1 MRLLHGLLAFA
12 PHRAWLYVDDLFAEL
27 HRPSA
32 QEQLAVTTIFLQAIL
47 APMSWK
53 KVHIGNLISWCGWQ
67 INLDVDTIALA
78 QAKLDKLCTQLSS
91 IYASKK
97 VLRKTLEQTI
107 GLLVW
112 ATAINPHMRPH
123 LAPLYRDLHSPPG
136 AMYSVSANRWR
147 NFLDCLAA
155 DLAFAKD
162 LPGIFIPKGAMVIEY
177 GGRRLHTKADLP
189 LVPRSSKP
197 QYVRVADPASKTTTL
212 QKDSRECIAWLR
224 NTLEYSPTAPL
235 SDPPCLPCLAAAD
248 ACAEEDMVG
257 VGGWLITS
265 HAVVWFSEMWSIQ
278 DLRLTWPFLTKK
290 AQAYISSFE
299 ALAQF
304 ILLQAAYHRQ
314 HHKHATFCLP
324 TGSDNSAAEATLN
337 TLFSTTWPL
346 CHFLRLAAGWAHR
359 HGVALQVSHLP
370 GELNDWAD
378 DLSRDRLE
386 RFQHRPAE
394 RFRISP
400 AELAQEAAR
409 VSLHP
414 TEARWGPEHREL
426 A

>member
-1 MRLLHGLLAFA
+1 MRLLHALLSFA
-12 PHRAWLYVDDLFAEL
+12 PHRAWLYVDDLFAAL

-32 QEQLAVTTIFLQAIL
+32 QEQLAIITIFLQAIL

-53 KVHIGNLISWCGWQ
+53 KVHIGNAISWCGWQ
-67 INLDVDTIALA
+67 INLDVDTIALT
-78 QAKLDKLCTQLSS
+78 QANLDKLCAQL
-91 IYASKK
+91 ATLHDSKK

-123 LAPLYRDLHSPPG
+123 FAPLYVLGCRQPLAQFPRLPRHGSYLLQRSVGNLHPG
-136 AMYSVSANRWR
+136 A
-147 NFLDCLAA
+147 
-155 DLAFAKD
+155 K
-162 LPGIFIPKGAMVIEY
+162 VIEY
-177 GGRRLHTKADLP
+177 GGRSLHTKADLP

-212 QKDSRECIAWLR
+212 QKDSECLAWLR

-235 SDPPCLPCLAAAD
+235 SDPPCLTCPAAAGRLRGRGHGGRRRLAD
-248 ACAEEDMVG
+248 HKPRCSLVLADLVHPRPAPDLAFRHQKGPG
-257 VGGWLITS
+257 VYL
-265 HAVVWFSEMWSIQ
+265 
-278 DLRLTWPFLTKK
+278 
-290 AQAYISSFE
+290 SSFE

-304 ILLQAAYHRQ
+304 MLLQAAYHRL

-324 TGSDNSAAEATLN
+324 TGSHNSAAEATLN
-337 TLFSTTWPL
+337 TLFSTSWPL
-346 CHFLRLAAGWAHR
+346 CHFLRLAAGWADR
-359 HGVALQVSHLP
+359 PGVALQVSHVP
-370 GELNDWAD
+370 GKLNDWAD
-378 DLSRDRLE
+378 DRLM

-394 RFRISP
+394 RFRTTP

-414 TEARWGPEHREL
+414 AEARWGPEHREL